1 MYYLGIV
8 LSIVDNMKSSIKVVT
23 LVAETGT
30 AKSSNEAVTAAAK
43 GGIAVAEAGK
53 FFCCV

>member
-23 LVAETGT
+23 LVAERGT

-43 GGIAVAEAGK
+43 GGIAVAGAGK